1 LQKLQIKWLL
11 AIKNQANK
19 IILTSNMLMLEVN

>member
-11 AIKNQANK
+11 ATKNQANK
-19 IILTSNMLMLEVN
+19 IILTSSINMLEVN